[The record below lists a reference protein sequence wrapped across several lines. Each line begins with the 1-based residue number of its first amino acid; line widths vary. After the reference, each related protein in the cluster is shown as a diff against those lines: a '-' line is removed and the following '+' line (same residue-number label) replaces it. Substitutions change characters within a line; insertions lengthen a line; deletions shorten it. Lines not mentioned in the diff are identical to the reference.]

1 MISQRVRAKSRF
13 HDLFAHVMSRSMLS
27 PVNFGP
33 QTKSLW
39 PARSSALSSASP
51 ARGEP
56 APSAAVIARGIFGI
70 VGVRASLPYSFVRGR
85 SVGPCGTDCE
95 WGIIYNG
102 FSKPNYPTRR
112 AGRGG
117 RLAARFL
124 PQFPLCICNDPPPPR
139 PSAGELPRDVFLR
152 TRGAIIIGTEWGGA
166 RVCIL
171 AHLNVLGSSLSVF
184 LPGE

>member
-1 MISQRVRAKSRF
+1 MARSLVGPLLCF
-13 HDLFAHVMSRSMLS
+13 SRSGRARAECRRHC
-27 PVNFGP
+27 PWH
-33 QTKSLW
+33 LW
-39 PARSSALSSASP
+39 HC
-51 ARGEP
+51 RG
-56 APSAAVIARGIFGI
+56 APPSIP
-70 VGVRASLPYSFVRGR
+70 SSFVRGR
-85 SVGPCGTDCE
+85 SVRPCGMDCE

-171 AHLNVLGSSLSVF
+171 AHLIVLGSFLSLFPPKV
-184 LPGE
+184 